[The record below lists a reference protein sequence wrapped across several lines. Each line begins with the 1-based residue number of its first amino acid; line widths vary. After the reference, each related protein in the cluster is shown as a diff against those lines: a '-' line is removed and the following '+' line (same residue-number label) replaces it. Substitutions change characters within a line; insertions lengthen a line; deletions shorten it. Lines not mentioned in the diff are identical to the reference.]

1 MFTQVFDAE
10 IGVFILRVDNTQQ
23 LVPEQLVYLHQFA
36 YLHIV
41 HRTGPEILHISFLHL
56 LPFRNHVDDTYFQEV
71 DVERFGNIL
80 VCPLSNAV
88 DALAVFGQGCQQY
101 DGDMAESKIILH
113 PVNQL
118 EPIHTGH

>member
-1 MFTQVFDAE
+1 MLAQVLNTE
-10 IGVFILRVDNTQQ
+10 IGVFVLCIDNTQQ
-23 LVPEQLVYLHQFA
+23 LIPEQLVHLHQFA

-41 HRTGPEILHISFLHL
+41 HRTGLKVLHINFLHL
-56 LPFRNHVDDTYFQEV
+56 LPFRYNVDDTYFQEINIKWLRNV
-71 DVERFGNIL
+71 FIRSFG
-80 VCPLSNAV
+80 NAV

-101 DGDMAESKIILH
+101 DGDMAESKIVLH